1 MDPNDDGNP
10 ADGIDG
16 WRLDVA
22 NEVKDRNPEF
32 WQNWRD
38 YVKSINPNVYIT
50 GEIWRDAGE
59 YLKGNEFDGVM
70 NYRFREAVVNLL
82 TKNWEV
88 DKFISTINKIKAEYP
103 EPANN
108 SLLNLIDS
116 HDTERFLT
124 TVENNEEKLKIAVAL
139 QFMLPGSPMLYY
151 GDEVGIKGSSDPDNR
166 RTMLWE
172 ETSDNYNQS
181 KELLEFYKK
190 IIKIRK
196 ENTVLTQG
204 RANIKSVGEN
214 ESIIMIKREL
224 KGKSIIGLI
233 NTTSKQIEIKFD
245 LKQKEV
251 LDLLSKKNCKV
262 ENGVITVILDS
273 YGIYI
278 LK

>member
-116 HDTERFLT
+116 HDTE
-124 TVENNEEKLKIAVAL
+124 
-139 QFMLPGSPMLYY
+139 
-151 GDEVGIKGSSDPDNR
+151 
-166 RTMLWE
+166 
-172 ETSDNYNQS
+172 
-181 KELLEFYKK
+181 
-190 IIKIRK
+190 
-196 ENTVLTQG
+196 
-204 RANIKSVGEN
+204 
-214 ESIIMIKREL
+214 
-224 KGKSIIGLI
+224 
-233 NTTSKQIEIKFD
+233 
-245 LKQKEV
+245 
-251 LDLLSKKNCKV
+251 
-262 ENGVITVILDS
+262 
-273 YGIYI
+273 
-278 LK
+278 

>member
-1 MDPNDDGNP
+1 
-10 ADGIDG
+10 
-16 WRLDVA
+16 
-22 NEVKDRNPEF
+22 
-32 WQNWRD
+32 
-38 YVKSINPNVYIT
+38 
-50 GEIWRDAGE
+50 
-59 YLKGNEFDGVM
+59 
-70 NYRFREAVVNLL
+70 
-82 TKNWEV
+82 
-88 DKFISTINKIKAEYP
+88 
-103 EPANN
+103 
-108 SLLNLIDS
+108 
-116 HDTERFLT
+116 
-124 TVENNEEKLKIAVAL
+124 VENNEEKLKIAVAL